1 MQDERRLGVVLKVFR
16 PLRHLARMEA
26 AREALARRV
35 VQLVD
40 EGESAATSL
49 LAADVAEGVAV
60 KVVGRGADE
69 PGELVALADEAV
81 VLNVDI
87 TFLIGVDLSNEHC

>member
-1 MQDERRLGVVLKVFR
+1 MQDERRVGVVLKVLR
-16 PLRHLARMEA
+16 ALRHLARVEA
-26 AREALARRV
+26 AAEALARRV

-40 EGESAATSL
+40 EGERAAAPL
-49 LAADVAEGVAV
+49 LAADGAEGVAV

-81 VLNVDI
+81 VLNVHV
-87 TFLIGVDLSNEHC
+87 TFLIGVDLNI